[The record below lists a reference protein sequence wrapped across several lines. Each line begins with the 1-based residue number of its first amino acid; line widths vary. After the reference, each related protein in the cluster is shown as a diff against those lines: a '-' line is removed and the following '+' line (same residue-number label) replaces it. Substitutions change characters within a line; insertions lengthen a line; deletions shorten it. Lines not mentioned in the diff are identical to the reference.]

1 MNDETTIPC
10 EAESVYV
17 DESIAIAECVPTE
30 DLCESIETEE
40 GVDTTPSDEQNTIQQ
55 LQMTITTLKEQI
67 SVLERARESQEKMIA
82 EFSDFTSLFPE
93 VNVSCIPENV
103 WESVK
108 NGTSLAAAYALYEKR
123 AEAERLKIEKIN
135 SINSARSAGVAGK
148 NTANEFFTPDD
159 VRKMSRAE
167 VHANFSK
174 IKNSMKK
181 WN

>member
-1 MNDETTIPC
+1 MNEEVISANESEEIFVEENADATNTASAENENIPS
-10 EAESVYV
+10 EAEV
-17 DESIAIAECVPTE
+17 AEVSE
-30 DLCESIETEE
+30 D
-40 GVDTTPSDEQNTIQQ
+40 QNTI
-55 LQMTITTLKEQI
+55 LQMQNTILALKEQI
-67 SVLERARESQEKMIA
+67 SELKRTRDAQEKMLG
-82 EFSDFTSLFPE
+82 ELSDFTSLFPA
-93 VNVSCIPENV
+93 VDIDSIPESV

-108 NGTSLAAAYALYEKR
+108 KGTSLAAAYALYEKR